1 MKCYF
6 CNVLRGF
13 KSKDASIDLECRVRQ
28 TPNFVL
34 VDIDQDAMP
43 EILFTYM
50 YDDEK
55 YIAILKRKDMKWYF
69 MDTMPES
76 EHKTIGLGNLV
87 NTIENSSITPALVGE
102 VVELEQLFGEEN
114 QPFVAFI
121 NDMAYHG
128 IVIQPTREN
137 SKTSKDANSTVD
149 LINLTLEQLQSITN
163 PQLPPVEKVNTEQAQ
178 KALQQNVTTPITS
191 ITETD
196 NVVNAGIQQILD
208 LFNLTPEQLQAIFT
222 AQLPPAENIN
232 TEEAQ
237 DALAQNVITPITS
250 ITETDQVVN
259 AGMQQIL
266 DLLNLTPEQFQVIT
280 SGQLQAPE
288 NINTQQAQEALDQN
302 VITPITSINETNQVV
317 NEEGQS
323 PIANGNSTADY
334 QAVLDKEVINFT
346 QADVTGDGMQD
357 SIYLV
362 GDRQTGNSTDRI
374 RNMGLRVQTGGK
386 TLSVDFPYG
395 DGYSPILFVGDLT
408 ANGIPDVLVNIFA
421 SGSGG
426 FITSYIYTFEN
437 EQPRLLFDSKIFNE
451 NYTGKV
457 IYEDN
462 YKVRVITNR
471 PRWQYTIDISDRDRA
486 YLATLYDINGKLR
499 QPTEGALLGLSSLN
513 PIDYDVNGE
522 FNVSAIQRV
531 IGIGN
536 MDTLGLV
543 ETYLRWRGATNRFE
557 PFMQYLS
564 VLGRPL

>member
-128 IVIQPTREN
+128 IVIQPTRED

-196 NVVNAGIQQILD
+196 
-208 LFNLTPEQLQAIFT
+208 
-222 AQLPPAENIN
+222 
-232 TEEAQ
+232 
-237 DALAQNVITPITS
+237 
-250 ITETDQVVN
+250 QVVN

-266 DLLNLTPEQFQVIT
+266 DLLNLTPEQFQAIT

-302 VITPITSINETNQVV
+302 IITPITSINETNQVV

-323 PIANGNSTADY
+323 PIANGNNTADY

-437 EQPRLLFDSKIFNE
+437 EQPRLLFDSKTFNE

-486 YLATLYDINGKLR
+486 YLATIYDSNGKLR